1 MSLLRIDLSVLEK
14 LIKDFDIKLYKLPRT
29 VQMQLITT
37 AADKVLK
44 QLKITAR
51 DKTHGQYS
59 LSQTDRDTIANA
71 AYIDT
76 RHIDDYIPYAE
87 INFKGTTSRYYE
99 PRKLHPRQTASERL
113 HGTFHMSNKTGITEN
128 GRRRIAEI
136 AFLNEYGVPRNPNQK
151 ARGYMT
157 VAMNEGMAQALDPL
171 LDILE
176 QYIANSIAL

>member
-14 LIKDFDIKLYKLPRT
+14 LIKDFDIKLYRLPRT
-29 VQMQLITT
+29 VQKQLINT
-37 AADKVLK
+37 AAESVLK
-44 QLKITAR
+44 QLKLNAR
-51 DKTHGQYS
+51 DKTRGQYS

-76 RHIDDYIPYAE
+76 RHIHDYVPYAE

-113 HGTFHMSNKTGITEN
+113 HGKFHMSNETGIVHN
-128 GRRRIAEI
+128 NRRRIAEI

-151 ARGYMT
+151 PRGYMT
-157 VAMNEGMAQALDPL
+157 VAMTSGLEKALNPL